1 MKPVE
6 VIKSISYN
14 QHEILR
20 NILDLHCG
28 GNGPDVDITYSVGN
42 FYGKFKHT
50 IKEVRDDGSVVEK
63 QEEFEIPQPKYK
75 FDVDPQV
82 DGCEKIE
89 PWGNIPLDDNSV
101 NVVVVD
107 LPFVIGPR
115 DCPSMRNKKPGSNV
129 IGKRFS
135 SYYPRHE
142 MFESYE
148 HWLSECYRI
157 LKPGGVLIWKSQP
170 VISGGINLMTSYYSC
185 RVAEDLGF
193 YIKDEF
199 VLIAIQRLL
208 SGKVKN
214 QMHSRRYHSFFHV
227 FVKDDPKREKTNYWK
242 REFVE
247 KYNKEMEEKNK
258 ESVETT
264 PIVNING

>member
-1 MKPVE
+1 MADSTK
-6 VIKSISYN
+6 VIKSVNYN
-14 QHEILR
+14 QHAIIRDIIE
-20 NILDLHCG
+20 LHN
-28 GNGPDVDITYSVGN
+28 NGKPFDCDITYSIGN
-42 FYGKFKHT
+42 FYGNFKRT
-50 IKEVRDDGSVVEK
+50 IQEKQNDGSIIEK

-82 DGCEKIE
+82 EGVEKID
-89 PWGNIPLDDNSV
+89 PWGPIPLPDNSIDSMM
-101 NVVVVD
+101 VD

-115 DCPSMRNKKPGSNV
+115 DCASMINKKEGSNV

-148 HWLSECYRI
+148 HWLKESYRV
-157 LKPGGVLIWKSQP
+157 LKPGGVLVWKSQP

-199 VLIAIQRLL
+199 VLVAKQRLI

-227 FVKDDPKREKTNYWK
+227 FVKDDPKRDKTNYWK
-242 REFVE
+242 REF
-247 KYNKEMEEKNK
+247 MEKNK
-258 ESVETT
+258 EIAIKT
-264 PIVNING
+264 PITDADMK

>member
-1 MKPVE
+1 MADSTKI
-6 VIKSISYN
+6 IKSVNYN
-14 QHEILR
+14 QHAIIR
-20 NILDLHCG
+20 DIINLHNG
-28 GNGPDVDITYSVGN
+28 GNPLECDITYSIGN
-42 FYGKFKHT
+42 FYGHFKEKT
-50 IKEVRDDGSVVEK
+50 PEGEV
-63 QEEFEIPQPKYK
+63 EFDIQQPKYK

-82 DGCEKIE
+82 EGVEKLD
-89 PWGNIPLDDNSV
+89 PWGPIPLEDNSLDSIM
-101 NVVVVD
+101 VD

-115 DCPSMRNKKPGSNV
+115 DCASMRNKKKGSNV

-148 HWLSECYRI
+148 HWLSECYRV
-157 LKPGGVLIWKSQP
+157 LKPGGLLVWKSQP

-199 VLIAIQRLL
+199 VLVAKQRLI

-227 FVKDDPKREKTNYWK
+227 FVKDDPKRDKTNYWK
-242 REFVE
+242 REF
-247 KYNKEMEEKNK
+247 MEKNK
-258 ESVETT
+258 ESVIET
-264 PIVNING
+264 PQVNVD